1 MFTLLL
7 IHWPQHA
14 NVRFKTKWEW
24 FVSKTSSKTRS
35 WSKTFIWILASWG
48 ARSVAR
54 PGCRGGALCWARRG
68 WGRAGTA
75 VRSGG
80 ASHRTAPAAS
90 TGLAH
95 FLNIRAQ
102 KHSADN
108 YYIHIS
114 SHFKQN
120 GAILSIVNILDRIM
134 TSFSSVY
141 SFDYCRKYSFDT
153 FTSSLS
159 STKSC
164 VAEGEREWRMLFF
177 NNYVLIISIY
187 R

>member
-1 MFTLLL
+1 M
-7 IHWPQHA
+7 
-14 NVRFKTKWEW
+14 
-24 FVSKTSSKTRS
+24 
-35 WSKTFIWILASWG
+35 
-48 ARSVAR
+48 AR
-54 PGCRGGALCWARRG
+54 PGCRGGSSVLGQAGVGASWDGGTVRRG
-68 WGRAGTA
+68 QPP
-75 VRSGG
+75 
-80 ASHRTAPAAS
+80 SHRTAPAAS

-114 SHFKQN
+114 RHFKQN
-120 GAILSIVNILDRIM
+120 GALLSIVNILDRIM

-141 SFDYCRKYSFDT
+141 SFDYCRKYSFYT

-164 VAEGEREWRMLFF
+164 VAEVEREWRMLFF
-177 NNYVLIISIY
+177 NNYVLTISIY
-187 R
+187 GQFSFRFSWMQ